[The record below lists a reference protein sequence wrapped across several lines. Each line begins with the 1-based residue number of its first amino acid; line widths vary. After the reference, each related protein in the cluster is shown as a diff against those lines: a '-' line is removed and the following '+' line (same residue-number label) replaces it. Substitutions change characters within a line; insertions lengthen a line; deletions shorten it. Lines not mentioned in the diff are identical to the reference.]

1 MLHTF
6 LKNSVL
12 RGVDA
17 NLSEENPDKIYF
29 NRMVDRIINRVE
41 LMWVSEEIKPEDKK
55 LMLKLS
61 QSLTLIKKQ
70 RVIALFQNR
79 FLNQPEKFERDVLT
93 ELYLLSYEANMLSPE
108 IQKKLPNRIVEEL
121 YNLGRE
127 DVSRTAWLLVATGAD
142 NLETF
147 YRKIEDIVLG
157 GLANKGYEVKDV
169 AVIVWALGSTQVTEK
184 MVSSHKLSQPK
195 YQTFWSHVEEYLF
208 VELNKQHEKAG
219 EESVSNVSWVLWAYM
234 NNQELSL
241 KMVDLMSQILLET
254 APKQ

>member
-93 ELYLLSYEANMLSPE
+93 EQL
-108 IQKKLPNRIVEEL
+108 
-121 YNLGRE
+121 
-127 DVSRTAWLLVATGAD
+127 
-142 NLETF
+142 
-147 YRKIEDIVLG
+147 
-157 GLANKGYEVKDV
+157 
-169 AVIVWALGSTQVTEK
+169 
-184 MVSSHKLSQPK
+184 
-195 YQTFWSHVEEYLF
+195 
-208 VELNKQHEKAG
+208 
-219 EESVSNVSWVLWAYM
+219 
-234 NNQELSL
+234 
-241 KMVDLMSQILLET
+241 
-254 APKQ
+254 